1 MALVLHSWHGCG
13 MGVVVQVGAALA
25 AAVAAR
31 QSIAEPLATQ
41 VNTLLKKLSA

>member
-1 MALVLHSWHGCG
+1 MVLQCSEW
-13 MGVVVQVGAALA
+13 GVGVVQVGAALA

-31 QSIAEPLATQ
+31 QPIAEPLATQ